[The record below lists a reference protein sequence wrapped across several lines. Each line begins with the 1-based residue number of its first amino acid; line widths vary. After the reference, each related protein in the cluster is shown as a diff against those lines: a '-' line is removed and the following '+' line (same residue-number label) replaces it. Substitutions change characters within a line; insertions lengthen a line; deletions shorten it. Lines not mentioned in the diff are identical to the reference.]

1 MILIT
6 SIGLKILSSLHWLH
20 RIFSKILR
28 QTVFFFS
35 QVRFGT
41 NSIDRISRFGID
53 ELSTSFKWT
62 KLFLF
67 RIEIKKNS
75 KRLSERFFAH
85 WIGNGFVFIFCVKR
99 KKVNHRK
106 FQLKNKTTLVT
117 WEYFLISI
125 YSNFEFFALVS
136 LFRALFDTKIEFK
149 SNETTAKIVFIWTKF
164 REIC

>member
-1 MILIT
+1 MLIPCWDVAD
-6 SIGLKILSSLHWLH
+6 SSLVQSS
-20 RIFSKILR
+20 I
-28 QTVFFFS
+28 FFS

-99 KKVNHRK
+99 KKSKSPEIPVEEQDNVGHLRIFSNLDI
-106 FQLKNKTTLVT
+106 FQFRIFRPC
-117 WEYFLISI
+117 EP
-125 YSNFEFFALVS
+125 VS
-136 LFRALFDTKIEFK
+136 STFQYENRVHK
-149 SNETTAKIVFIWTKF
+149 
-164 REIC
+164 